1 MSFRKEEKIQTN
13 FYQQKVLL
21 NKILKLGANQLYP
34 ERQISSIYFD
44 NKFYEMF
51 KDSEEGILPRKK
63 IRIRSYNKDYNN
75 YFFEKKIS
83 SYEGKFK
90 LSNKLESNA
99 YKRLLKEGCLDEK
112 YGMCYPLLKISYIRN
127 YYKLKNLRFTFD
139 KNIVYQTL
147 NKGLKVSDETYV
159 VELKSSNENDI
170 ITIDK
175 IIPLT
180 RKRFSKFSRAIN
192 YLNIQ

>member
-21 NKILKLGANQLYP
+21 NEIKNLGAKQIYN
-34 ERQISSIYFD
+34 ERSISSIYFD
-44 NKFYEMF
+44 NKYYEMF
-51 KDSEEGILPRKK
+51 NDSEEGILPRKK
-63 IRIRSYNKDYNN
+63 IRIRFYNNDYNN

-90 LSNKLESNA
+90 ISNKLETNI
-99 YKRLLKEGCLDEK
+99 YKRLLKEGYLDEK
-112 YGMCYPLLKISYIRN
+112 YGICYPLLKISYMRN
-127 YYKLKNLRFTFD
+127 YYKLNNLRFTFD

-147 NKGLKVSDETYV
+147 DKRLKISDETGV
-159 VELKSSNENDI
+159 VELKSDNEKE
-170 ITIDK
+170 ITKIDK
-175 IIPLT
+175 IIPLA
-180 RKRFSKFSRAIN
+180 RKRFSKFSRAFN

>member
-21 NKILKLGANQLYP
+21 NEIKNLGAKQIYN
-34 ERQISSIYFD
+34 ERSISSIYFD
-44 NKFYEMF
+44 NKYYEMF
-51 KDSEEGILPRKK
+51 NDSEEGILPRKK
-63 IRIRSYNKDYNN
+63 IRIRFYNNYYNN

-90 LSNKLESNA
+90 ISNKLETNI
-99 YKRLLKEGCLDEK
+99 YKRLLKEGYLDEK
-112 YGMCYPLLKISYIRN
+112 YGICYPLLKISYMRN
-127 YYKLKNLRFTFD
+127 YYKLNNLRFTFD

-147 NKGLKVSDETYV
+147 DKRLKISDETGV
-159 VELKSSNENDI
+159 VELKSDNEKE
-170 ITIDK
+170 ITKIDK
-175 IIPLT
+175 IIPLA
-180 RKRFSKFSRAIN
+180 RKRFSKFSRAFN